1 MAILTRFRVSR
12 RLQVGFGA
20 ILLLMVVAVGVG
32 VAKLQTLATVVDGVT
47 TDRWHEVTAAAGMRN
62 LMEVNA
68 REAAQIALAS
78 DLGELATVM
87 NRMAGNSS
95 AIDSLMA
102 LLEHELVDPD
112 GLPYLQRVQEERAAV
127 VATFPRLRSAVE
139 AGDARLAG
147 EIFKTETTAA
157 LNRQGE
163 ALDAL
168 SAYEAALMD
177 ADGDAAVA
185 SAASGRVALLALGV
199 VALVLGLVLSWSI
212 YQSIIRPLERVKTA
226 TAELQRGRISSRTGL
241 EASDEIGEIAWQL
254 DRLAERLETY
264 LVGALKAISRG
275 ELAIELDAGREGD
288 EVTPH
293 IAHTLETLRHLV
305 SEVNRL
311 TDAGVNGD
319 LSARGKADAF
329 HGAYREVVAGINDT
343 LEAITGPIQEGNAAI
358 ARLAQGD
365 FTARV
370 LGDYR
375 GDHASLKENLNETA
389 ESLAAAIARIRDAA
403 VAVQSNAGSI
413 QDSSQVMAGA
423 AEETTTQAAAVSAA
437 SQQAS
442 ANVQVVASAAEE
454 MASSI
459 QEISGQLQD
468 ALEVASR
475 AVREAE
481 TAAGL
486 IDELGTSSQEIGDV
500 IQVITSIAEQTNLL
514 ALNATIEA
522 ARAGDAGKGFA
533 VVASEVK
540 QLASQTARA
549 TDEISAKIGGV
560 QESTSRAVMQI
571 GGITEVISQINQI
584 STAIASAMEEQSAVV
599 AEIAR
604 SANEASRGTDDV
616 SSSIGGVSEASQSTA
631 SGAEQLRSS
640 ASALAGVAGELDG
653 LVASFRV

>member
-1 MAILTRFRVSR
+1 MTILTRLRVSR

-20 ILLLMVVAVGVG
+20 ILLLMVMAVGVG

-47 TDRWHEVTAAAGMRN
+47 TDRWHEVTAAAEMRN
-62 LMEVNA
+62 LMELNA

-78 DLGELATVM
+78 DLGEVATVM
-87 NRMAGNSS
+87 DRMAGNSS

-102 LLEHELVDPD
+102 LLEHELIDAE
-112 GLPYLQRVQEERAAV
+112 GLPYLRRVQEERAAV
-127 VATFPRLRSAVE
+127 VATFPRLQSAVE

-163 ALDAL
+163 GLDAL

-185 SAASGRVALLALGV
+185 SAASGRVALVALGV
-199 VALVLGLVLSWSI
+199 VALVMGLILSWSI

-275 ELAIELDAGREGD
+275 ELAIDLDAGREGD

-293 IAHTLETLRHLV
+293 IAHTLETLQDLV
-305 SEVNRL
+305 SEVKRL
-311 TDAGVNGD
+311 TEAGVNGN

-358 ARLAQGD
+358 ARLAKGD

-375 GDHASLKENLNETA
+375 GDHASLKDNLNETA